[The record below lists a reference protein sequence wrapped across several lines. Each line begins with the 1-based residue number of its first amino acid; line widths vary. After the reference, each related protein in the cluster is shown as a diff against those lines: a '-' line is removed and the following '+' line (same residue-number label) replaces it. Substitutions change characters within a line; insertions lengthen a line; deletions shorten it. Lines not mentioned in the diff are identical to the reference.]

1 MPKVQA
7 IETGAGGSRSGRTRR
22 VASTLAEIN
31 VVPLVDV
38 MLVLLIIFM
47 VTAPMMQRGFD
58 VNLPTAVRSQPI
70 NEERVFITV
79 PLSFRRDHVVQ
90 LGDAQVHLEFLNERV
105 RQLMVGRPDKQVF
118 LRGDGGITM
127 QELIDVMDKLKQG
140 GVERV
145 AIVAKL
151 PGER

>member
-1 MPKVQA
+1 MG
-7 IETGAGGSRSGRTRR
+7 GAARGGRSRR

-58 VNLPTAVRSQPI
+58 VNLPTARRSQAI
-70 NEERVFITV
+70 NAERVFITV
-79 PLSFRRDHVVQ
+79 PLSFRQDHVVD
-90 LGDAQVHLEFLNERV
+90 LGDEPIHIESLTNRV
-105 RQLMVGRPDKQVF
+105 RQLMLNQSDKQVF

-127 QELIDVMDKLKQG
+127 QELIDVMDQLKAG

-145 AIVAKL
+145 GIVSKL

>member
-7 IETGAGGSRSGRTRR
+7 IETGASSGRTGRSRR
-22 VASTLAEIN
+22 VATTLAEIN

-47 VTAPMMQRGFD
+47 VTAPMLQRGFD
-58 VNLPTAVRSQPI
+58 VNLPVARRSQAI
-70 NEERVFITV
+70 TEERTYVTV
-79 PLSFRRDHVVQ
+79 PLSFRRDHIVQ
-90 LGDAQVHLEFLNERV
+90 VDEAPIHFEILNEKM
-105 RQLMVGRPDKQVF
+105 RQLMLNKPHRQVF

-127 QELIDVMDKLKQG
+127 QELLEVMDKLKEG
-140 GVERV
+140 GVETV
-145 AIVAKL
+145 GIVAKL

>member
-1 MPKVQA
+1 MPKVQQ
-7 IETGAGGSRSGRTRR
+7 IETAGGGARGGRTRR
-22 VASTLAEIN
+22 VATTLAEIN

-79 PLSFRRDHVVQ
+79 PLSFRTDRMVQ
-90 LGDAQVHLEFLNERV
+90 LGDEPIRIDILNERA
-105 RQLMVGRPDKQVF
+105 RQLMLGRPDKQVF

-127 QELIDVMDKLKQG
+127 QELLNVMDKLKEG

-145 AIVAKL
+145 GIVAKL